1 MVMDGFIVGR
11 FIEEHIPE
19 AAEIERLCFSEP
31 WSEEALEYMCTSP
44 NTYAVA
50 VVDKENGRLA
60 AYGGAQYV
68 LDEAN
73 IVNIATHP
81 EYRRRGCATEAM
93 HALETFLKESGIE
106 YVYLEVRKSNVS
118 AQALYTKEGYAP
130 CGIIKNYYRFPSEDA
145 VEMFKKLN

>member
-1 MVMDGFIVGR
+1 MMKDFEIKI
-11 FIEEHIPE
+11 FAPEHIPE

-31 WSEEALEYMCTSP
+31 WSESALSYMCTSQ
-44 NTYAVA
+44 NTRAVA
-50 VVDKENGRLA
+50 VIDKECGRLA
-60 AYGGAQYV
+60 AYGGAQYI

-81 EYRRRGCATEAM
+81 DYRRRGCATAVM
-93 HALETFLKESGIE
+93 HALEAFFKENGIE
-106 YVYLEVRKSNVS
+106 NVYLEVRKSNAS